1 MSKYE
6 ELEKLNKLKE
16 DGIITEEEFNSEKA
30 KILSNDS
37 TNNNVNINNDN
48 EILEI
53 KGDFPLIQ
61 SKIALQL
68 ADGEKVICQYEA
80 TALTGAGSTAVNGF
94 LTLTNRK
101 IVFNKKTTGKS
112 FLGTGLFRCSIS
124 SWK

>member
-112 FLGTGLFRCSIS
+112 FGNRSFRCSIS